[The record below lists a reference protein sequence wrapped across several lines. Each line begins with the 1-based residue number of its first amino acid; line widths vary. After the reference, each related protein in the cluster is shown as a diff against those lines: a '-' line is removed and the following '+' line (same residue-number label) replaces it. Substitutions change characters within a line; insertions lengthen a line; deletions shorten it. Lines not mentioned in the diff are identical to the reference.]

1 MACTSHSYVAVR
13 VRSLI
18 EKVCTGRLVNNQ
30 YVGLKKRMTSTT
42 AATSWKTQTPAPW
55 QRWGTWLWF
64 TLIGGLFI
72 LLFRNFLVRMF
83 LIATDR
89 WEGDWSH
96 AIVIPLIAG
105 YYLYQ
110 HRYEVNALKREVWWP
125 GLGVMFL
132 GIFSYSWWIYP
143 GRNDMFQGYSMI
155 IALFGMVLFLYGLK
169 RIRILWF
176 PVAYLLLAV
185 KVSDRIWEQ
194 IAWKLQL
201 LAAQSSSLALDF
213 IGAFMNLDATVD
225 GSTIKIS
232 FMRDA
237 VWVTESLNVAEAC
250 SGLRMLAAFV
260 ALGVAVAFLA
270 DRSWWQR
277 LVMVVLTV
285 PIAVMVNVGRVTAL
299 GLLQTVNKQWAAGD
313 VHTFV
318 GMLMLIPALLS
329 FLLIGW
335 ILDRIL
341 IRSDQEQE
349 KAKPIIQ
356 DQPKVPVD
364 PMHVV
369 VYLLAG
375 GLLAGLVGLS
385 YGLFFASFRPNLI
398 GGSLGRPTVFGLM
411 VLTIGLIGGGIVL
424 FRQKL
429 IRLAP
434 VKRHQAAQAICC
446 GVLACAVT
454 GLTFIVSSTKA
465 VLIKK
470 PVSMR
475 QPMVSIPQELGKWE
489 MINDERLSAEVLEEL
504 RTKFYISR
512 QYRDTTV
519 PLTEPG
525 STIRFHVAYY
535 TGTPDTVPHVPE
547 RCFVAAGLSPRGK
560 EIVTLKL
567 HDAGYREMAD
577 GSFTAQ
583 SRLSAAPVR
592 IPALDIAATM
602 FTYGSRGQN
611 NADANVIYFFAANG
625 RFLPTPDHVRFQGFS
640 LTDEYSYYCKI
651 EVGVNLVG
659 DKELAKQRVDDFLS
673 DFLPQVMACLPD
685 WVDVSEGRWP
695 VNEDGAP

>member
-1 MACTSHSYVAVR
+1 
-13 VRSLI
+13 
-18 EKVCTGRLVNNQ
+18 
-30 YVGLKKRMTSTT
+30 MTST
-42 AATSWKTQTPAPW
+42 AATTSWKTDAPAPW
-55 QRWGTWLWF
+55 QRWSTWLWIA
-64 TLIGGLFI
+64 LLGGLFI
-72 LLFRNFLVRMF
+72 LLFRNFLFRMF

-96 AIVIPLIAG
+96 AIVIPFIAG
-105 YYLYQ
+105 YYTFQ
-110 HRYEVNALKREVWWP
+110 HRFDLIKLNRKVWWP
-125 GLGVMFL
+125 GLAVMFL

-155 IALFGMVLFLYGLK
+155 VALMGMVLFLFGLK

-176 PVAYLLLAV
+176 PVAYLTLAV

-201 LAAQSSSLALDF
+201 IAAQSASLALDF
-213 IGAFMNLDATVD
+213 IGAFMNLDASVD

-277 LVMVVLTV
+277 LVLVCLTV
-285 PIAVMVNVGRVTAL
+285 PIAVMVNVGRVTVL

-335 ILDRIL
+335 ILDRII
-341 IRSDQEQE
+341 IRTEESGQST
-349 KAKPIIQ
+349 APPIAFEY
-356 DQPKVPVD
+356 DSPPRVD
-364 PMHVV
+364 PLPLGLS
-369 VYLLAG
+369 LLAG
-375 GLLAGLVGLS
+375 CLLAGLVGLS
-385 YGLFFASFRPNLI
+385 YGLFFACFRPHLI
-398 GGSLGRPTVFGLM
+398 GGDSMRVLAIVVFVVVIL
-411 VLTIGLIGGGIVL
+411 VIGFGIVL
-424 FRQKL
+424 LRRQL
-429 IRLAP
+429 NRDSS
-434 VKRHQAAQAICC
+434 VMRHHASQAICC

-454 GLTFIVSSTKA
+454 GLTFIVGSTKA

-470 PVSMR
+470 PVPMR
-475 QPMVSIPQELGKWE
+475 QTMVSIPQQLGRWE
-489 MINDERLSAEVLEEL
+489 MISDERLSDEVLEEL

-512 QYRDTTV
+512 QYRDNTMTS
-519 PLTEPG
+519 TDEG

-547 RCFVAAGLSPRGK
+547 RCFVAAGLTPRGK
-560 EIVTLKL
+560 QIVTLQMNKSQYK
-567 HDAGYREMAD
+567 AQPD
-577 GSFTAQ
+577 GTFTAQ
-583 SRLSAAPVR
+583 SRLSPTPVR
-592 IPALDIAATM
+592 IGRLDIPATM
-602 FTYGSRGQN
+602 FTYGSHN
-611 NADANVIYFFAANG
+611 SASPDANVIYFFAANG
-625 RFLPTPDHVRFQGFS
+625 KFLPTPDHVRFQGFS

-659 DKELAKQRVDDFLS
+659 DKKLAKQRVNDFLS

-685 WVDVSEGRWP
+685 WVDVSQGRWP
-695 VNEDGAP
+695 PDKDAAP